1 MQIITRINRL
11 TTQVGQAVRWLSLL
25 MVLATC
31 LVVFL
36 RYVTNTPSIALQE
49 SIMYC
54 HAALFMLGS
63 AYAWQQ
69 GSHVRVDILYRNWSA
84 ATQRRINRFG
94 ILVFVI
100 PTCLFLLSVSWQY
113 VANAWRI
120 QETSPEAS
128 GLPFVY
134 LLKTLILIMP
144 ALIIW
149 QAIAEFFQPLNA
161 DQPETSHD

>member
-1 MQIITRINRL
+1 MQFIQSVNHLTMII
-11 TTQVGQAVRWLSLL
+11 GHGVRWLSLV

-31 LVVFL
+31 MVVFL

-49 SIMYC
+49 AIMYC

-84 ATQRRINRFG
+84 VTQRRINRLG

-100 PTCLFLLSVSWQY
+100 PTCLFLLLMSWQY
-113 VANAWRI
+113 VGNAWRI

-144 ALIIW
+144 ILILW
-149 QAIAEFFQPLNA
+149 QSIAEFFRPLNA
-161 DQPETSHD
+161 AQQEGQHD